1 MGSTGRRGA
10 IYVRVSTKP
19 LAGTPDTGNGTG
31 ADGGTSLETQEDACH
46 AYSMAQGITLD
57 AAHVY
62 REVHSGAELWERP
75 ALTALRAAMRAGD
88 VDVIVAYAVDR
99 LSRNQHH
106 LGLLVSEAERH
117 GVALAFV
124 TEQWDETPQGKF
136 MRSALGFMAELEREK
151 IKERTM
157 RGKRARVAAGRPAC
171 AVRLPLECGP
181 DRL

>member
-1 MGSTGRRGA
+1 MSSTGRRGA

-19 LAGTPDTGNGTG
+19 QAGAGLTPDSGNASNG
-31 ADGGTSLETQEDACH
+31 DGGTSLETQEAACQ
-46 AYSMAQGITLD
+46 AYCEAQGITV
-57 AAHVY
+57 AAPRVY

-88 VDVIVAYAVDR
+88 VEVIVAYAVDR

-157 RGKRARVAAGRPAC
+157 RGKRARVASGRP
-171 AVRLPLECGP
+171 L
-181 DRL
+181 